1 MRAPYLVQ
9 TAGTVAVA
17 ATFAAAD
24 LPARLLAVTPGS
36 ELLWYLHIGVFAPF
50 RQVLNAVGF
59 DVSGILSSYLLPL
72 ALSAIAVAVVA
83 CAKRRR
89 LAVAV
94 MANCAAILVAAT
106 AYVWCFNAGAPGQ
119 TASLAAM
126 GAGPKMD
133 FVLLVIV
140 LAVSCVSALASH
152 IAFLRDIRG
161 ASAIEARLG
170 SARS

>member
-1 MRAPYLVQ
+1 MRAPYLIQ

-24 LPARLLAVTPGS
+24 LPARLLAMTPGS
-36 ELLWYLHIGVFAPF
+36 ELLWYLQIEVFAPF
-50 RQVLNAVGF
+50 RQVLNAVSF
-59 DVSGILSSYLLPL
+59 DLSGILSSHLLPL
-72 ALSAIAVAVVA
+72 ALSIIAVAVVA

-106 AYVWCFNAGAPGQ
+106 AYVWFFNPGVPGQ

-126 GAGPKMD
+126 VVGPKMD
-133 FVLLVIV
+133 FVLLVVILV
-140 LAVSCVSALASH
+140 VSFASALASH
-152 IAFLRDIRG
+152 IAFLRDIRA
-161 ASAIEARLG
+161 ASSIKA
-170 SARS
+170 

>member
-1 MRAPYLVQ
+1 MRAPYLIQ

-36 ELLWYLHIGVFAPF
+36 ELLWYLQIGVFAPF
-50 RQVLNAVGF
+50 RQVLNVVSDDLSGF
-59 DVSGILSSYLLPL
+59 LSSYLLPL
-72 ALSAIAVAVVA
+72 ALSIVAVAVLA

-106 AYVWCFNAGAPGQ
+106 AYVWCVDPGVPGQ

-126 GAGPKMD
+126 AAGPKMD
-133 FVLLVIV
+133 FVLLVVV
-140 LAVSCVSALASH
+140 LVVSFASALASH
-152 IAFLRDIRG
+152 IAFLRDIRR
-161 ASAIEARLG
+161 ASSTEA
-170 SARS
+170 